1 HITRA
6 GIEVV
11 TEKVQGTS
19 FTITPADPTNTY
31 KVEMRALGGLREG
44 QWGETIEVA
53 ALETAIPLLPQDKGL
68 NLWFDLNGRRINE
81 PTRPGIYIHNG
92 KKVLR

>member
-1 HITRA
+1 
-6 GIEVV
+6 
-11 TEKVQGTS
+11 
-19 FTITPADPTNTY
+19 
-31 KVEMRALGGLREG
+31 MRALGGLREG